1 MSKHKTLDDLFK
13 AVGLMG
19 LRVLV
24 RADLNVPMA
33 DGRITDA
40 TRIERVAG
48 TLTELS
54 NRGAKV
60 IVLSHFGRPKGTPEA
75 QYSLAPVAAA
85 LEPYLGRKVAFSTDC
100 IGEIAKRNI
109 DALPAGGI
117 IILENTRFHPGEE
130 HNDPEFAKALAENGN
145 VYVND
150 AFSCAHR
157 AHASTEA
164 IAHELP
170 SYAGRAME
178 AELKALDVAL
188 GNPTHP
194 VVAIVGGA
202 KVSTKISLLGNLV
215 KKVDALVIGGGMA
228 NTFLAA
234 QGKKVGKSICERDL
248 LDTAR
253 HILAN
258 ARSAGCEILLPTD
271 VVVASEFKAGALAT
285 TVSVDAVPDDMMILD
300 VGADTLNYIAGR
312 IETAKTIVWNGPLG
326 AFEVPPFDTGTVTAA
341 RHVAMMT
348 KIGSLI
354 SVAGGGDTVAALN
367 EAGAT
372 EDFSYVSAAGGAF
385 LEWMEGVELPG
396 VAALERQAK
405 S

>member
-1 MSKHKTLDDLFK
+1 MAGHKTLDDLFK
-13 AVGLMG
+13 AVGLKG
-19 LRVLV
+19 LRILV

-33 DGRITDA
+33 EGRITDA
-40 TRIERVAG
+40 TRIERVAP
-48 TLTELS
+48 TLTELAS
-54 NRGAKV
+54 RGAKV
-60 IVLSHFGRPKGTPEA
+60 IVLSHFGRPKGAPEA
-75 QYSLAPVAAA
+75 KYSLAPVAAA
-85 LEPYLGRKVAFSTDC
+85 LAPYLGREVSFAADC
-100 IGEIAKRNI
+100 IGDVAKKAI
-109 DALPAGGI
+109 DALPQGGI
-117 IILENTRFHPGEE
+117 IVLENTRFHPGEE
-130 HNDPEFAKALAENGN
+130 HNDPAFAKSLAENGN

-178 AELKALDVAL
+178 EELRALDVAL

-215 KKVDALVIGGGMA
+215 KKVDTLVIGGGMA

-234 QGKKVGKSICERDL
+234 QGKKVGKSLCERDL

-258 ARSAGCEILLPTD
+258 ARSANCEILLPSD
-271 VVVASEFKAGALAT
+271 VVVASEFKAGAAAQ
-285 TVSVDAVPDDMMILD
+285 TVAVDAVPEDKMILD
-300 VGADTLNYIAGR
+300 VGTDTLAYLAGR
-312 IETAKTIVWNGPLG
+312 LETAKTVVWNGPLG
-326 AFEVPPFDTGTVTAA
+326 AFETPPFDQGTVAAA
-341 RHVAMMT
+341 RQVAMLT
-348 KIGSLI
+348 KMGSLI

-372 EDFSYVSAAGGAF
+372 EDFTYVSAAGGAF

-396 VAALERQAK
+396 VAALEAK
-405 S
+405 

>member
-1 MSKHKTLDDLFK
+1 MATHKTLDDLFK

-33 DGRITDA
+33 DGKITDA

-48 TLTELS
+48 TLTELC

-60 IVLSHFGRPKGTPEA
+60 IVLSHFGRPKGAPEA
-75 QYSLAPVAAA
+75 KYSLAPVAAA
-85 LEPYLGRKVAFSTDC
+85 LEPYLGRKVAFATDC
-100 IGEIAKRNI
+100 VGEIARRSI

-117 IILENTRFHPGEE
+117 IVLENTRFHPGEE
-130 HNDPEFAKALAENGN
+130 HNDPAFAKALAENGN

-178 AELKALDVAL
+178 AELKALDAAL
-188 GNPTHP
+188 GNPAHP

-202 KVSTKISLLGNLV
+202 KVSTKIPLLGNLV

-234 QGKKVGKSICERDL
+234 QGKKVGKSLCEREL

-258 ARSAGCEILLPTD
+258 ARSAKCDIILPTD
-271 VVVASEFKAGALAT
+271 VVVAAEFKAGAPSK

-300 VGADTLNYIAGR
+300 VGVDTLAYIAGH
-312 IETAKTIVWNGPLG
+312 IETAKTVVWNGPLG
-326 AFEVPPFDTGTVTAA
+326 AFEMTPFDTGTVTAA

-348 KIGSLI
+348 KMGSLI

-372 EDFSYVSAAGGAF
+372 EDFTYVSAAGGAF

-396 VAALERQAK
+396 VAALERQDK
-405 S
+405 

>member
-1 MSKHKTLDDLFK
+1 MAGHKTLDDLFK
-13 AVGLMG
+13 AVGLKG

-40 TRIERVAG
+40 TRIERVAS
-48 TLTELS
+48 TLTELAD
-54 NRGAKV
+54 RGAKV
-60 IVLSHFGRPKGTPEA
+60 IVLSHFGRPKGAPEPK
-75 QYSLAPVAAA
+75 YSLAPVAAA
-85 LEPYLGRKVAFSTDC
+85 LEPYLGRKAGFATDC
-100 IGEIAKRNI
+100 IGDVALKAI
-109 DALPAGGI
+109 DALPNGGI
-117 IILENTRFHPGEE
+117 IVLENTRFHPGEE
-130 HNDPEFAKALAENGN
+130 HNDPAFAKALAENGN

-178 AELKALDVAL
+178 EELRALDVAL

-215 KKVDALVIGGGMA
+215 KKVDTLVIGGGMA

-234 QGKKVGKSICERDL
+234 QGKKVGKSLCERDL

-258 ARSAGCEILLPTD
+258 ARSAGCEILLPKD
-271 VVVASEFKAGALAT
+271 VVVASEFKAGAAAE
-285 TVSVDAVPDDMMILD
+285 TVSIDAVPDDKMILD
-300 VGADTLNYIAGR
+300 VGVDTLAYISGR
-312 IETAKTIVWNGPLG
+312 LETAKTVVWNGPLG
-326 AFEVPPFDTGTVTAA
+326 AFEVPPFDQGTVAAA
-341 RHVAMMT
+341 RQVAMLT
-348 KIGSLI
+348 KMGSVI

-372 EDFSYVSAAGGAF
+372 EDFTYVSAAGGAF

-396 VAALERQAK
+396 VAALER
-405 S
+405 SMRP

>member
-1 MSKHKTLDDLFK
+1 MATHKTLDDLFK

-33 DGRITDA
+33 DGKITDA

-48 TLTELS
+48 TLRELS
-54 NRGAKV
+54 DRGAKV
-60 IVLSHFGRPKGTPEA
+60 IVLSHFGRPKGAPEA
-75 QYSLAPVAAA
+75 KYSLGPVAAA
-85 LEPYLGRKVAFSTDC
+85 LEPFLGRKVGFATDC
-100 IGEIAKRNI
+100 IGEIAKRTI

-117 IILENTRFHPGEE
+117 IVLENTRFHPGEE
-130 HNDPEFAKALAENGN
+130 HNDPAFAKALAENGN

-170 SYAGRAME
+170 SYAGRAMQ
-178 AELKALDVAL
+178 AELTALDAAL

-234 QGKKVGKSICERDL
+234 QGKKVGKSLCEREL

-258 ARSAGCEILLPTD
+258 ARSAKCEIILPTD
-271 VVVASEFKAGALAT
+271 VVVAAEFKAGAASK
-285 TVSVDAVPDDMMILD
+285 TVSIDNVPDDMMILD

-312 IETAKTIVWNGPLG
+312 IETAKTVVWNGPLG
-326 AFEVPPFDTGTVTAA
+326 AFETTPFDTGTVTAA

-348 KIGSLI
+348 KMGSLI

-372 EDFSYVSAAGGAF
+372 EDFTYVSAAGGAF

-396 VAALERQAK
+396 VAALERQDK
-405 S
+405 

>member
-1 MSKHKTLDDLFK
+1 MAGHKTLDDLFK
-13 AVGLMG
+13 AVGLRG

-33 DGRITDA
+33 DGRITDT
-40 TRIERVAG
+40 TRIDRVAS
-48 TLTELS
+48 TLTELAG
-54 NRGAKV
+54 RGAKV
-60 IVLSHFGRPKGTPEA
+60 IVLSHFGRPKGAPEA
-75 QYSLAPVAAA
+75 KYSLAPVAAA
-85 LEPYLGRKVAFSTDC
+85 LGAIVGRKVSFAADC
-100 IGEIAKRNI
+100 IGPEARKAI
-109 DALPAGGI
+109 DALPEGGI
-117 IILENTRFHPGEE
+117 IVLENTRFHAGEE
-130 HNDPEFAKALAENGN
+130 NNDPAFAQALAENGN

-178 AELKALDVAL
+178 DELSALDKAL
-188 GNPTHP
+188 GNPAHP

-234 QGKKVGKSICERDL
+234 QGKKVGKSLCERDL
-248 LDTAR
+248 FDTAR

-258 ARSAGCEILLPTD
+258 ARKAGCDIILPSD
-271 VVVASEFKAGALAT
+271 VVVANEFKAGAPAR
-285 TVSVDAVPDDMMILD
+285 TVSADAVPDDMMILD
-300 VGADTLNYIAGR
+300 VGADTLAHVAGR
-312 IETAKTIVWNGPLG
+312 FETAKTVVWNGPLG
-326 AFEVPPFDTGTVTAA
+326 AFEVPPFDQGTSAAA
-341 RHVAMMT
+341 RQVAMLT
-348 KIGSLI
+348 KMGSLV

-372 EDFSYVSAAGGAF
+372 EDFTYVSAAGGAF

-396 VAALERQAK
+396 VAALEGR
-405 S
+405 